1 MLGHWHWGSLEI
13 CSLPWGAVSRQLIG
27 NLGASQS
34 SRTVVGC
41 VSCKNVCVLRCYK
54 ASLPVV
60 SWTVWC
66 WVVTAAP

>member
-13 CSLPWGAVSRQLIG
+13 CFLPWGAVSRQLIG
-27 NLGASQS
+27 NLGASQA
-34 SRTVVGC
+34 RTVVDY
-41 VSCKNVCVLRCYK
+41 VSCKNVCVEVLQ
-54 ASLPVV
+54 SQPPVV